1 MATGTVW
8 LIVFLLLAT
17 ASLAGIFLYG
27 WYRRKE
33 EMPDV
38 PPLPPEEDDWKK

>member
-8 LIVFLLLAT
+8 LIVFLLLAM

-27 WYRRKE
+27 WKRRKE
-33 EMPDV
+33 KMPDV
-38 PPLPPEEDDWKK
+38 APLPPDDDWKK